1 MAWAHFNSKNI
12 VGMLFKKELQ
22 KRNQKN
28 FEQIN

>member
-22 KRNQKN
+22 KHNQKN
-28 FEQIN
+28 FE